1 MAQFIYRLK
10 ILAQILAWTVGFG
23 LLAGIT
29 IATISEAEPFPDA
42 GYAQGDYLLYE
53 SSATDHGTPRL
64 LGLPASLNEAPASI
78 IPESMMGASIGTAWP
93 IESGFVI
100 TNNHVVMDS
109 SDVMLVDQSGQGF
122 RAWAVLRDEV
132 YDIAFLQVED
142 THNLPPALP
151 LAGETAPPGT
161 KVFTIGFPR
170 IDVMGT
176 SPKVTEGEI
185 CRLEGLNADA
195 ASYQTTVPIQPGNS
209 GGPLI
214 NMRGEVVGVVKSM
227 IGYRDEA
234 QGTLYIL
241 DNASCALKIG
251 EMKSLLRHLPEGG
264 QRLETLPSRHA
275 RVADLFDRIEH
286 SLLIVVAR

>member
-1 MAQFIYRLK
+1 MAQFITRLK
-10 ILAQILAWTVGFG
+10 ILGLILAWTVVFG
-23 LLAGIT
+23 LVSGIA
-29 IATISEAEPFPDA
+29 IATLTEAQSTCCT
-42 GYAQGDYLLYE
+42 GYAQNDPLRHETAIKGN
-53 SSATDHGTPRL
+53 GTLHPL
-64 LGLPASLNEAPASI
+64 ALPASMAPQ
-78 IPESMMGASIGTAWP
+78 SMMGASIGTAWP

-109 SDVMLVDQSGQGF
+109 KEVMLVDRSGREI
-122 RAWAVLRDEV
+122 RAWAVIRDEMN
-132 YDIAFLQVED
+132 DIAFLEVGDVRQ
-142 THNLPPALP
+142 LPPALP
-151 LAGETAPPGT
+151 LAHETAELGS

-176 SPKVTEGEI
+176 SPKITEGEI

-214 NMRGEVVGVVKSM
+214 NMRGEVVGVIKSM

-241 DNASCALKIG
+241 ENASCALKIR
-251 EMKSLLRHLPEGG
+251 EMTSLFSHLPQGG
-264 QRLETLPSRHA
+264 QRLQTLPSRNA
-275 RVADLFDRIEH
+275 RVAALFDRIQQ
-286 SLLIVVAR
+286 SMLIVVAR